1 MKYAALV
8 VTYYPDKDV
17 FENIFNIQ
25 NQIENLVVIDNS
37 NIPTSLPKELK
48 GNILRNYNSGG
59 LAGGINKG
67 IKYLLKKFPDI
78 EGIFIFD
85 QDTNIPE
92 NYINFMINFK
102 KSVNDPKVLIY
113 APNFYDINSK
123 TFASFIKFGKYSLKK
138 YNCSKGKIIFP
149 TLVITSG
156 ILLDVKAIE
165 KVGYFNE
172 NYLIDQI
179 DNEYCI
185 RLWKSGFK
193 VAVNCDITI
202 YHSIGNR
209 ESKKFLF
216 LNIKPNNHNSF
227 RRFLIIRNSLLTT
240 KKYFYSP
247 VLIWELSIV
256 SHEFLSVILF
266 EKEKKK
272 KLKAMFKGLYKG
284 LTD

>member
-1 MKYAALV
+1 MNYAALV

-17 FENIFNIQ
+17 FENILNIQ
-25 NQIENLVVIDNS
+25 NQIENFVVVDNS
-37 NIPTSLPKELK
+37 NIPSSFPKELK
-48 GNILRNYNSGG
+48 GDLIKNQNTGG

-67 IKYLLKKFPDI
+67 IKYLLKKYPNI

-85 QDTNIPE
+85 QDTKIPE
-92 NYINFMINFK
+92 NYINSMINFK
-102 KSVNDPKVLIY
+102 KSIKDPKVLIY

-123 TFASFIKFGKYSLKK
+123 TFASFIKLGKYSLKK
-138 YNCSKGKIIFP
+138 YYCSKGKIIFP

-172 NYLIDQI
+172 NYLIDQV

-185 RLWKSGFK
+185 RLWISGFK

-209 ESKKFLF
+209 KRKKFLF
-216 LNIKPNNHNSF
+216 LNIKPNNHSSF
-227 RRFLIIRNSLLTT
+227 RKFLIIRNSLLTV

-247 VLIWELSIV
+247 VLIWELSVI

-272 KLKAMFKGLYKG
+272 KLKAMLKGLYKG
-284 LTD
+284 LID